1 MGCAYRTRRR
11 QSKLL
16 EKWGQTARQSALF
29 RLQAQGIHQPQHY
42 HPHASHSKVQSLAP
56 NSHVFSALA
65 ICHQYDM
72 CVTQNRLL
80 RESIIF
86 ITGYRHLR
94 WKCPGAFI
102 SLEKARSLLG
112 NTLLFSSFPRGPS
125 IHFHFAITH
134 TLNFQKWPLHVSCIV
149 DWDKMMLFCA
159 IFSLPPS

>member
-1 MGCAYRTRRR
+1 MGCAYSTRRR

-72 CVTQNRLL
+72 CLTQNRLL

-94 WKCPGAFI
+94 WRCSGAFI

-134 TLNFQKWPLHVSCIV
+134 TLAFRNGRQALVHFSCTI
-149 DWDKMMLFCA
+149 
-159 IFSLPPS
+159 

>member
-1 MGCAYRTRRR
+1 MGCAYSTRRR

-65 ICHQYDM
+65 ICHYQYDM

-94 WKCPGAFI
+94 WRCSGAFI

-134 TLNFQKWPLHVSCIV
+134 TLAFRNGRQALVHFSCTI
-149 DWDKMMLFCA
+149 
-159 IFSLPPS
+159 